1 MELFKFGIKQAKD
14 FIQGADVRFLDLQ
27 RALVERVKTVDGK
40 INAYISFS
48 EKKLP
53 TSIMDLPK
61 GLLHGIPVSLKDNMC
76 TDGWETTC
84 ASNILQGFIPP
95 YDATVVTKLKEA
107 GAYIFAKCDM
117 DEFAFGSS
125 CETSCYNGRNS
136 KDKKV
141 KATVT
146 RNPWNVDCIPGGSS
160 GGSAACVAADEAI
173 CSLGSDTGGSIR
185 QPAALC
191 GVVGMKPTYG
201 RVSRYGLIAF
211 GSSLDQIGPFTK
223 TVYDNA
229 LLLQVIAGHDPK
241 DSTSAHY
248 PVDDY
253 VAAIDKGVKGLR
265 IGIPKEYLRYK
276 VREDMPD
283 KKLLGNEG
291 LDYNVELAIRN
302 AIKVYQDLG
311 AEIVD
316 ISLPHTKY
324 AVAVYYIIGT
334 AEASSNLAR
343 FDGVQYG
350 LRAEEGDLRD
360 MYFKTRDQGF
370 GAEAKRRI
378 LLGTFVL
385 SSGYYDAYYKK
396 AQKVRTLIKQD
407 FESAFKQ
414 CDVILTP
421 TSPTPAFKVGE
432 KLNDPI
438 SMYLSD
444 IFTISANLAGVPA
457 LSLPCGFSD
466 KGLPIGLQLMG
477 DYFSEGTLYRA
488 AHAFEA
494 ATDHHK
500 KRPAL

>member
-1 MELFKFGIKQAKD
+1 MELFRCGIKQAKD

-27 RALVERVKTVDGK
+27 RALVERVKTVDSK

-53 TSIMDLPK
+53 TSIMDLREGP
-61 GLLHGIPVSLKDNMC
+61 LRGIPVSLKDNMC

-84 ASNILQGFIPP
+84 SSNILQGYIPP

-125 CETSCYNGRNS
+125 CETSCYNGRNA
-136 KDKKV
+136 KNKKV

-146 RNPWNVDCIPGGSS
+146 RNPWNIDCIPGGSS

-173 CSLGSDTGGSIR
+173 CALGSDTGGSIR

-229 LLLQVIAGHDPK
+229 LLLQVIAGYDPK
-241 DSTSAHY
+241 DSTSAHH
-248 PVDDY
+248 PTDDY
-253 VAAIDKGVKGLR
+253 VASIDKGVKGLR
-265 IGIPKEYLRYK
+265 IGMPKEYFIEGIDPEVLRTI
-276 VREDMPD
+276 
-283 KKLLGNEG
+283 KK
-291 LDYNVELAIRN
+291 AIEC
-302 AIKVYQDLG
+302 YQDNG
-311 AEIVD
+311 ATIVD

-350 LRAEEGDLRD
+350 LRAQADNLRD

-378 LLGTFVL
+378 FLGTFVL

-407 FESAFKQ
+407 FEKAFKK

-477 DYFSEGTLYRA
+477 DYFSEKLLFQTA
-488 AHAFEA
+488 QAFESQ
-494 ATDHHK
+494 TDYHK
-500 KRPAL
+500 KRPVL

>member
-1 MELFKFGIKQAKD
+1 MELFKYGIKQARE
-14 FIQGADVRFLDLQ
+14 FIQANNEHFLALQ
-27 RALVERVKTVDGK
+27 RALVERAGTVDK
-40 INAYISFS
+40 KVNAYVSFS
-48 EKKLP
+48 SSKLP
-53 TSIMDLPK
+53 TSLNQLSGGP
-61 GLLHGIPVSLKDNMC
+61 LHGVPVSLKDNMC

-95 YDATVVTKLKEA
+95 YDATVISKLKDA

-125 CETSCYNGRNS
+125 CETSCYNGRNNR
-136 KDKKV
+136 KK
-141 KATVT
+141 KANASAT
-146 RNPWNVDCIPGGSS
+146 RNPWNVDYIPGGSS
-160 GGSAACVAADEAI
+160 GGSAACVAADEAV

-191 GVVGMKPTYG
+191 GVVGLKPTYG
-201 RVSRYGLIAF
+201 RVSRYGLVAF

-241 DSTSAHY
+241 DSTSAHE

-253 VAAIDKGVKGLR
+253 LATINKGVKDLR
-265 IGIPKEYLRYK
+265 IGIPKEYFRFK
-276 VREDMPD
+276 IREDMPE
-283 KKLLGNEG
+283 KELMGNEG
-291 LDYNVELAIRN
+291 LDYDVELRIRE
-302 AIKVYQDLG
+302 AIKVYQNLG
-311 AEIVD
+311 AKIVD

-350 LRAEEGDLRD
+350 LRVYADNLRE
-360 MYFKTRDQGF
+360 MYFKTRDEGF
-370 GAEAKRRI
+370 GDEAKRRI

-407 FESAFKQ
+407 FDNAFQQ

-421 TSPTPAFKVGE
+421 TSPTPAFKIGE
-432 KLNDPI
+432 KLDDPI

-444 IFTISANLAGVPA
+444 IFTISANLAGIPA
-457 LSLPCGFSD
+457 LSVPCGFS
-466 KGLPIGLQLMG
+466 KNGLPIGMQLMG
-477 DYFSEGTLYRA
+477 KYFSEATLFQA
-488 AHAFEA
+488 AHTFES
-494 ATDHHK
+494 ATDHHT